1 MGIKAKFYLYLLAT
15 IALSPLLWHVML
27 SVYQSSNVVDIGFA
41 LLILLIYLGL
51 YLSIRKD
58 FLSPFT
64 DLQQY
69 QVVSK
74 QPARILMQPLRQ

>member
-41 LLILLIYLGL
+41 L
-51 YLSIRKD
+51 
-58 FLSPFT
+58 
-64 DLQQY
+64 
-69 QVVSK
+69 
-74 QPARILMQPLRQ
+74 